1 MIYFDHLPL
10 DESIIKALNVLTIDY
25 VFQPIY
31 LPDGKTIF
39 SREALMRPVDVT
51 VTELIQSYMNIDQL
65 HVLEVAT
72 FFGAMQAYQ
81 LRGYTERLNINS
93 FPSEYFTPDEMD
105 AFGEYFGDAK
115 GIGIIEILEYPRL
128 DAEVAKIKMDA
139 IQTQELDIAIDDFG
153 TGHNDMDAVQLYDPR
168 IVKLD
173 RCLIS
178 DIDKDL
184 SKQENV
190 QALILKFH
198 NQGRLVVAEGVET
211 KREFEYLVGL
221 GIDLFQGYYLAMPQ

>member
-10 DESIIKALNVLTIDY
+10 DESIIKALSVLTIDY

-39 SREALMRPVDVT
+39 AREALMRPVDVT

-81 LRGYTERLNINS
+81 LRGYTERLSINS
-93 FPSEYFTPDEMD
+93 FPTELFTPAEAQ
-105 AFGEYFGDAK
+105 AFNEYFGDSR
-115 GIGIIEILEYPRL
+115 GIGIVEILEYPRL
-128 DAEVAKIKMDA
+128 DPRVAKIKMDA
-139 IQTQELDIAIDDFG
+139 VQAQDLDIALDDFG
-153 TGHNDMDAVQLYDPR
+153 AGHNDMEAVKMYDPQ

-173 RCLIS
+173 RALIS
-178 DIDKDL
+178 DIDKDRT
-184 SKQENV
+184 KQENV
-190 QALILKFH
+190 VALVLQFH
-198 NQGRLVVAEGVET
+198 DQGRLIVAEGVET
-211 KREFEYLVGL
+211 KKEFDYLVGL